1 MGTFTI
7 TFTGNINESLSIG
20 DAIYTAGKV
29 NALDAGTTAV
39 IATGSTG
46 TAQTLTAASD
56 QIIVGTTVT
65 GTGISNN
72 VTVASIDGVN
82 LVLSGAPGGTPSGTL
97 TFTGADS
104 GIDKNNAQNP
114 LTLRGTVTAINNNTN
129 VITVDDG
136 NTSIAGNELANDV
149 AVFAKNGIVN
159 TSGVS
164 GYYAKVKMKNNS
176 QAEAKLFSV
185 GSEVV

>member
-29 NALDAGTTAV
+29 NARDA
-39 IATGSTG
+39 
-46 TAQTLTAASD
+46 D
-56 QIIVGTTVT
+56 
-65 GTGISNN
+65 N
-72 VTVASIDGVN
+72 D
-82 LVLSGAPGGTPSGTL
+82 
-97 TFTGADS
+97 DS
-104 GIDKNNAQNP
+104 GIDKNNASNP
-114 LTLRGTVTAINNNTN
+114 LTLRGTVTAINNSTN

-136 NTSIAGNELANDV
+136 GTSVAFNDLINNV

>member
-1 MGTFTI
+1 MATFTI
-7 TFTGNINESLSIG
+7 TLSGDINSSLSIG
-20 DAIYTAGKV
+20 DTIFTCGVANVT
-29 NALDAGTTAV
+29 DAGGTD
-39 IATGSTG
+39 ST
-46 TAQTLTAASD
+46 
-56 QIIVGTTVT
+56 
-65 GTGISNN
+65 
-72 VTVASIDGVN
+72 
-82 LVLSGAPGGTPSGTL
+82 
-97 TFTGADS
+97 
-104 GIDKNNAQNP
+104 IDKNSGT